1 MSSKLY
7 KEIQSEFY
15 NILENKLDEI
25 FKNSSRHKTVNVRKY
40 DSYLNGIEEDVIK
53 TLTKKADSIANNILS
68 EFEDNEIKLKVNK
81 VLKELLNK
89 IYYDLQLYDISYD
102 ELQILLKLKDTSK
115 HLLDDSNT
123 FIFNKIIKI
132 STDKV
137 GNKYDSK

>member
-25 FKNSSRHKTVNVRKY
+25 FKNSSRYKTINVRKY

-53 TLTKKADSIANNILS
+53 TLTKKADSIADNILS

-81 VLKELLNK
+81 ILKELLNK

-102 ELQILLKLKDTSK
+102 ELQILLKLAEVSR
-115 HLLDDSNT
+115 HLLDDSN
-123 FIFNKIIKI
+123 IYVFNKIIKT

-137 GNKYDSK
+137 GNNYDNK